1 MMFRISP
8 ARMRIACA
16 LLVSSIARAADQDA
30 APPPQPAAQQ
40 SPDRSQIERKL
51 DSIGTLIEK
60 SSAAKQ
66 IEASQVPTAREKREA
81 ARVLLGKAQAAF
93 QKSDLAATSKLLD
106 DAARQM
112 FEAVRLAA
120 PQQVT
125 QDKARADFDARV
137 ESVKVLLE
145 AQRRIAGEKNN
156 GAAIESAR
164 KVEQQIKSANDLA
177 AAGKLD
183 QARAAIDQAYLDAKV
198 SIGGMRTGDTL
209 VHTLTFANKE
219 EEYRYELD
227 RNDTH
232 QMLIKVLL
240 DEKRQTGSLDRM
252 IQGFQDKA
260 AELRK
265 QAEAQAAK
273 KDFEGAIRLLE
284 QSTTELVRAIR
295 GAGVYIP
302 G

>member
-1 MMFRISP
+1 MKIASVLGRLGVLAALATSLLSHAQEP
-8 ARMRIACA
+8 APRQAN
-16 LLVSSIARAADQDA
+16 V
-30 APPPQPAAQQ
+30 
-40 SPDRSQIERKL
+40 DRTQVERKL
-51 DSIGTLIEK
+51 ESIGTLIEK

-66 IEASQVPTAREKREA
+66 IEASQVATARDKREA
-81 ARVLLGKAQAAF
+81 ARALLAKAQAAY
-93 QKSDLAATSKLLD
+93 QKSDLGATSKLLD

-125 QDKARADFDARV
+125 QGKTRADFDARV

-145 AQRRIAGEKNN
+145 AQKRIAAEK
-156 GAAIESAR
+156 GSSSATESTRKIEKQMQAANE
-164 KVEQQIKSANDLA
+164 LA
-177 AAGKLD
+177 AAGKLE
-183 QARAAIDQAYLDAKV
+183 QARATIDAAYLEAKV
-198 SIGGMRTGDTL
+198 SIGSMRTGDTL
-209 VHTLTFANKE
+209 VHALNFANKE

-240 DEKRQTGSLDRM
+240 DEKRESSSVDKM

-265 QAEAQAAK
+265 QAEGAAAK

>member
-1 MMFRISP
+1 MKIASTLSRIGVL
-8 ARMRIACA
+8 AA
-16 LLVSSIARAADQDA
+16 LAMCMSAHADDA
-30 APPPQPAAQQ
+30 APKPANADRAQV
-40 SPDRSQIERKL
+40 ERKL
-51 DSIGTLIEK
+51 ESIGTLIEK

-66 IEASQVPTAREKREA
+66 IEASQVASARDKREA
-81 ARVLLGKAQAAF
+81 ARSLLGKAQAAY

-125 QDKARADFDARV
+125 QGKTRADFDARM

-145 AQRRIAGEKNN
+145 AQKRIAAEK
-156 GAAIESAR
+156 GSSSATESTRKIEKQMQAANE
-164 KVEQQIKSANDLA
+164 LA
-177 AAGKLD
+177 AAGKLE
-183 QARAAIDQAYLDAKV
+183 QARATIDAAYLEAKV
-198 SIGGMRTGDTL
+198 SIGSMRTGDTL
-209 VHTLTFANKE
+209 VHTLNFANKE

-240 DEKRQTGSLDRM
+240 DEKRESSSVDKM

-260 AELRK
+260 AELRR
-265 QAEAQAAK
+265 QAEAAAVK

-284 QSTTELVRAIR
+284 QSTAELVRAIR

>member
-1 MMFRISP
+1 MKVASVLGRLVTVV
-8 ARMRIACA
+8 A
-16 LLVSSIARAADQDA
+16 LAASAHTYAEEPVPKQASVDRAQV
-30 APPPQPAAQQ
+30 
-40 SPDRSQIERKL
+40 ERKL
-51 DSIGTLIEK
+51 ESIGTLIEK

-66 IEASQVPTAREKREA
+66 IEASGVATARDKREA
-81 ARVLLGKAQAAF
+81 ARALLAKAQAAY
-93 QKSDLAATSKLLD
+93 QKSDLASTSKLLD

-125 QDKARADFDARV
+125 QGKTRADFDARM

-145 AQRRIAGEKNN
+145 AQKRIAAEK
-156 GAAIESAR
+156 GSSSASESTRKIEKQMQA
-164 KVEQQIKSANDLA
+164 ANDLA
-177 AAGKLD
+177 AGGKLD
-183 QARAAIDQAYLDAKV
+183 QARATIDAAYLEAKV
-198 SIGGMRTGDTL
+198 SIGSMRTGDTL
-209 VHTLTFANKE
+209 VHTLNFANKE

-240 DEKRQTGSLDRM
+240 DEKRESSSVDKM

-265 QAEAQAAK
+265 QAETAASK
-273 KDFEGAIRLLE
+273 KDFEGAIKLLE
-284 QSTTELVRAIR
+284 QSTAELVRAIR